1 MRAKA
6 LGRTSFRRAVAVL
19 MMTGLASLAAT
30 AYAKP
35 SGNWRIK
42 FNHSADN
49 DGVIV
54 LRIAPIEGGGDP
66 IDVETKV
73 PKGTSENNVA
83 DLVSDSLKAT
93 LGSKHYRIGTDD
105 GEDVVIK
112 TRGKTKKF
120 ELTMVSTTLTGLNIK
135 VKHN

>member
-1 MRAKA
+1 
-6 LGRTSFRRAVAVL
+6 VAVL
-19 MMTGLASLAAT
+19 ATVALALVAAA

-42 FNHSADN
+42 FNHRADN
-49 DGVIV
+49 DGTIV
-54 LRIAPIEGGGDP
+54 LRVAPIEGGGDP

-73 PKGTSENNVA
+73 PKGTTENNVA
-83 DLVSDSLKAT
+83 DLVVVALKAT
-93 LGSKHYRIGTDD
+93 LGSENYRIGTDD

-120 ELTMVSTTLTGLNIK
+120 ELTMVSTSLTGLDIK

>member
-1 MRAKA
+1 MRTT
-6 LGRTSFRRAVAVL
+6 GFRRTMAVLAVA
-19 MMTGLASLAAT
+19 GLACLAAA

-35 SGNWRIK
+35 SGNWRIE
-42 FNHSADN
+42 FNHRADN

-54 LRIAPIEGGGDP
+54 LRLAPVEGGGDP
-66 IDVETKV
+66 IEVETKV
-73 PKGTSENNVA
+73 PKGTTENNVA

-93 LGSKHYRIGTDD
+93 LGTKNYRIGTDD
-105 GEDVVIK
+105 GEDVVVK

-120 ELTMVSTTLTGLNIK
+120 ELTMVSTSLTGLEIK

>member
-1 MRAKA
+1 MRA
-6 LGRTSFRRAVAVL
+6 TTFRRTVAVL
-19 MMTGLASLAAT
+19 AAASLACFAAT

-42 FNHSADN
+42 FNHQADN
-49 DGVIV
+49 DGTIV
-54 LRIAPIEGGGDP
+54 LRIAPVEGGGDP

-83 DLVSDSLKAT
+83 DLVSDSLKVA
-93 LGSKHYRIGTDD
+93 LGKENYRIGTDD

-120 ELTMVSTTLTGLNIK
+120 ELTMVSTTLTGLVIK

>member
-1 MRAKA
+1 MAA
-6 LGRTSFRRAVAVL
+6 LALAGMAC
-19 MMTGLASLAAT
+19 LASAAF
-30 AYAKP
+30 AKP
-35 SGNWRIK
+35 SGNWRIE
-42 FNHSADN
+42 FNHTADN

-54 LRIAPIEGGGDP
+54 LRLAPVEGGGDP

-73 PKGTSENNVA
+73 PKGTTENNVA
-83 DLVSDSLKAT
+83 DLVAASLEAT
-93 LGSKHYRIGTDD
+93 LGSKNYRIGTDD

-120 ELTMVSTTLTGLNIK
+120 ELTMVSTTLTGLEIK

>member
-1 MRAKA
+1 MAA
-6 LGRTSFRRAVAVL
+6 
-19 MMTGLASLAAT
+19 LAAAGWPVSRAT
-30 AYAKP
+30 AFAKP
-35 SGNWRIK
+35 SGNWRIA
-42 FNHSADN
+42 FNHVADN

-73 PKGTSENNVA
+73 PKGTTENNVA
-83 DLVSDSLKAT
+83 DLVAASLKAT
-93 LGSKHYRIGTDD
+93 LGSKNYRIGTDD

-120 ELTMVSTTLTGLNIK
+120 ELTMVSTTLTGLEIK

>member
-1 MRAKA
+1 MRKTA
-6 LGRTSFRRAVAVL
+6 LRKTMAVL
-19 MMTGLASLAAT
+19 AAAGLACLAAT
-30 AYAKP
+30 AFAKP
-35 SGNWRIK
+35 SGNWRIE
-42 FNHSADN
+42 FNHKADN

-54 LRIAPIEGGGDP
+54 LRLAPIEGGGDP

-73 PKGTSENNVA
+73 PKGTTENNVA
-83 DLVSDSLKAT
+83 DLVAASLEAT
-93 LGSKHYRIGTDD
+93 LGSKNYRIGTDD

-120 ELTMVSTTLTGLNIK
+120 ELTMVSTTLTGLEIK

>member
-1 MRAKA
+1 MRKTA
-6 LGRTSFRRAVAVL
+6 LRKTMAVL
-19 MMTGLASLAAT
+19 AAAGLACLAAT
-30 AYAKP
+30 AFAKP
-35 SGNWRIK
+35 SGNWRIE
-42 FNHSADN
+42 FNHKADN

-54 LRIAPIEGGGDP
+54 LRLAPIEGGGDP

-73 PKGTSENNVA
+73 PKGTTENNVA
-83 DLVSDSLKAT
+83 DLVAASLEAT
-93 LGSKHYRIGTDD
+93 LGSMNYRIGTDD

-120 ELTMVSTTLTGLNIK
+120 ELTMVSTTLTGLEIN

>member
-1 MRAKA
+1 MAA
-6 LGRTSFRRAVAVL
+6 LALAGMAC
-19 MMTGLASLAAT
+19 LASVAF
-30 AYAKP
+30 AKP
-35 SGNWRIK
+35 SGNWRIE
-42 FNHSADN
+42 FNHKADN

-54 LRIAPIEGGGDP
+54 LRLAPIEGGGDP

-73 PKGTSENNVA
+73 PKGTTENNVA
-83 DLVSDSLKAT
+83 DLVAASLEAT
-93 LGSKHYRIGTDD
+93 LGSKNYRIGTDD

-120 ELTMVSTTLTGLNIK
+120 ELTMVSTTLTGLEFK

>member
-1 MRAKA
+1 MRA
-6 LGRTSFRRAVAVL
+6 TTFRRTVAIL
-19 MMTGLASLAAT
+19 GAAGLAFLAAA

-35 SGNWRIK
+35 SGNWRIA

-49 DGVIV
+49 EGVIV
-54 LRIAPIEGGGDP
+54 LRIAPVEGGGDP
-66 IDVETKV
+66 IDVETQV
-73 PKGTSENNVA
+73 PKGTTENNVA
-83 DLVSDSLKAT
+83 DLVAASLKAT
-93 LGSKHYRIGTDD
+93 LGSKNYRIGTDD

-120 ELTMVSTTLTGLNIK
+120 ELTMVSTTLTGLGIK

>member
-1 MRAKA
+1 MRTPT
-6 LGRTSFRRAVAVL
+6 LRRTLTVLAVA
-19 MMTGLASLAAT
+19 GLACLSAA

-35 SGNWRIK
+35 SGNWRIE
-42 FNHSADN
+42 FNSRTDN

-66 IDVETKV
+66 IEVETKV

-83 DLVSDSLKAT
+83 DLVSASLKST
-93 LGSKHYRIGTDD
+93 LGSKNYRIGTDD

-120 ELTMVSTTLTGLNIK
+120 ELTMVSTTLTGLEIK

>member
-1 MRAKA
+1 MRQTA
-6 LGRTSFRRAVAVL
+6 FRRTVAVVA
-19 MMTGLASLAAT
+19 MAGLACLAAT

-35 SGNWRIK
+35 SGNWRIE
-42 FNHSADN
+42 FNHKADN

-54 LRIAPIEGGGDP
+54 LRLAPVEGGGDP

-73 PKGTSENNVA
+73 PKGTTENSVA
-83 DLVSDSLKAT
+83 DLVSASLKAT
-93 LGSKHYRIGTDD
+93 LGSKNYRIGTDD
-105 GEDVVIK
+105 GEDVVVR

-120 ELTMVSTTLTGLNIK
+120 ELTMVSTTLTGLEIK

>member
-1 MRAKA
+1 MAA
-6 LGRTSFRRAVAVL
+6 LALAGMAC
-19 MMTGLASLAAT
+19 LASVAF
-30 AYAKP
+30 AKP
-35 SGNWRIK
+35 SGNWRIE
-42 FNHSADN
+42 FNHKADN

-54 LRIAPIEGGGDP
+54 LRLAPIEGGGDP

-73 PKGTSENNVA
+73 PKGTTENNVA
-83 DLVSDSLKAT
+83 DLVAASLEAT
-93 LGSKHYRIGTDD
+93 LGSKNYRIGTDD

-120 ELTMVSTTLTGLNIK
+120 ELTMVSTTLTGLEIN